1 MAEVAEQIQTTSN
14 IPDWA
19 RPFASQLFGM
29 TFGDPNRPGERGI
42 LNAPYEQYTGQRVAG
57 VNPLMGMGYGDIAG
71 MGVSPE
77 TRQAAGLAALAGQR
91 AGDFGY
97 SPLQRQDYYRSPLES
112 GGYQQ
117 YMSPYMQGVVEQQKQ
132 GAVQDYMRTL
142 PQLGAQAVRAGAKGG
157 TREAILESEGRR
169 GLAQQLGSIE
179 ATGLQN
185 AFQQA
190 QAQAAQDA
198 AMRAQYGL
206 AGQQLSEQSRQFGA
220 GLGIQSIGQQLAAAG
235 TLGGL
240 GQQAFGQGLGAAQ
253 ARVGAGMQMRDIE
266 QAQLT
271 NLYQDFIN
279 RQQYPYKQMEFASG
293 ILRGFQPTGTTSTL
307 YQPSGSALGTT
318 TAGLGSLFMGLGG
331 FGGQQ

>member
-1 MAEVAEQIQTTSN
+1 MATTTTEQITSN
-14 IPDWA
+14 IPEWA
-19 RPFASQLFGM
+19 KPYASQLFGRV
-29 TFGDPNRPGERGI
+29 FGAPGTSGQGLLAE
-42 LNAPYEQYTGQRVAG
+42 PYRQYQGPMVAG
-57 VNPLMGMGYGDIAG
+57 FNPLQQAAFSDLAG
-71 MGVSPE
+71 MQISPE
-77 TRQAAGLAALAGQR
+77 IARASGLASLAGQR

-132 GAVQDYMRTL
+132 GAIQDYMRTL

-169 GLAQQLGSIE
+169 GLAQQLGGIE

-206 AGQQLSEQSRQFGA
+206 AGAQLGEQSRQFGA
-220 GLGIQSIGQQLAAAG
+220 GLGLQGLQQQLAAAG
-235 TLGGL
+235 VLGGL
-240 GQQAFGQGLGAAQ
+240 GQQRYQQGIG
-253 ARVGAGMQMRDIE
+253 IS
-266 QAQLT
+266 QAQLGAGQQVQGAEQQQ
-271 NLYQDFIN
+271 LAAQYQDFLN
-279 RQQYPYKQMEFASG
+279 RAQFPYRQLEFASG
-293 ILRGFQPTGTTSTL
+293 ILRGFQPTGQTTTL
-307 YQPSGSALGTT
+307 YQPGGSGVASTIG
-318 TAGLGSLFMGLGG
+318 MGLGLG
-331 FGGQQ
+331 NLFSSLGGG